1 MLAPLTGLAQGLA
14 DLEGRNYK
22 VRLPRPQAQELAAIV
37 DRFNALAEA
46 LDAARAENLR
56 LNQRLIT
63 AQDDERRR
71 TAHGAA
77 RRGRVRACSGSRPM
91 PPRSTPRP
99 ATLPDEARRIV
110 QARVRDMLAIIEHL
124 QAINRSLLNRLRPM
138 ALGHVPLRELL
149 SELVRER
156 ARQHPE
162 IAFSFAADGLM
173 RSYGDSID
181 LTIYRCIQESLTN
194 AIRHA
199 QAKQVGIELGE
210 ANAAS
215 SDEDPALELVVR
227 DDGRGIDPTTPIG
240 FGIRGMQ
247 ERVQGL
253 GGSYMV
259 DGAGGRGTCVRI
271 VIPVPRQAD
280 GPASRELHRQRV
292 MTSVLIIDDHPIV
305 LQGCRRVLEDAG
317 VESVLEAR
325 DLESGYRLYRRHQP
339 DVVIVDLGM
348 QGSGLGGLSLI
359 RRIRAHE
366 PRTRILV
373 FSMHSDPIIVARA
386 LEAGATGYVLK
397 DTSSAELLKAFEK
410 VRAGTPYLS
419 NDLAM
424 EVALVRT
431 GVRQN
436 PLAELTPRELQTL
449 SLLAEG
455 KPYGRIAD
463 ELNVS
468 YKTVVNVCSQL
479 KQKLDARNLPEL
491 IRVAVRLMEAET

>member
-1 MLAPLTGLAQGLA
+1 
-14 DLEGRNYK
+14 
-22 VRLPRPQAQELAAIV
+22 
-37 DRFNALAEA
+37 
-46 LDAARAENLR
+46 
-56 LNQRLIT
+56 
-63 AQDDERRR
+63 
-71 TAHGAA
+71 
-77 RRGRVRACSGSRPM
+77 
-91 PPRSTPRP
+91 
-99 ATLPDEARRIV
+99 
-110 QARVRDMLAIIEHL
+110 
-124 QAINRSLLNRLRPM
+124 
-138 ALGHVPLRELL
+138 
-149 SELVRER
+149 
-156 ARQHPE
+156 
-162 IAFSFAADGLM
+162 
-173 RSYGDSID
+173 
-181 LTIYRCIQESLTN
+181 
-194 AIRHA
+194 
-199 QAKQVGIELGE
+199 
-210 ANAAS
+210 
-215 SDEDPALELVVR
+215 
-227 DDGRGIDPTTPIG
+227 
-240 FGIRGMQ
+240 
-247 ERVQGL
+247 
-253 GGSYMV
+253 
-259 DGAGGRGTCVRI
+259 
-271 VIPVPRQAD
+271 
-280 GPASRELHRQRV
+280 

-325 DLESGYRLYRRHQP
+325 DLKSGYRLYRRHQP
-339 DVVIVDLGM
+339 GVVIVDLGM
-348 QGSGLGGLSLI
+348 PGSGLAGLSLI

-397 DTSSAELLKAFEK
+397 DTSPAELLKAFEK

-419 NDLAM
+419 NELAM

-491 IRVAVRLMEAET
+491 IRAAVQLVAAET